1 MKTSLHTPILDPLW
15 LANSKYVDLEYYT
28 YIMLGA
34 KQNYLAELKSG
45 SFSRFHEILFQYLNL
60 NTAIV
65 DKGIYDAAYNFRK
78 EDLHIMEII
87 ASLTRS
93 REEFGGEIL
102 RMASAELAEVLNE
115 YLDIMLDKM
124 AYTRLYFNSAK
135 FHKLDKIYVA
145 TTQNKAKL
153 NHIWQIN
160 KDLTVPFLVNHEH
173 QLEINE
179 FSCEDGEFSDL
190 VNQIKPEIKDFSGKN
205 ECPICLEPL
214 KEDITGH
221 NLHYGSNV
229 HVGPCGHRVHER
241 PCYAELP
248 GLPERWEY
256 GLNGAPDINRGTKI
270 CPVCRMVG
278 FGNHKQLAYRRA
290 LETTTRKRK
299 Y

>member
-102 RMASAELAEVLNE
+102 RMASAELAEVLAE
-115 YLDIMLDKM
+115 YLDVMLDKM

-145 TTQNKAKL
+145 TTQSKAKL

-205 ECPICLEPL
+205 NVLVISSVKKIKDEKLFELALATIIANRLLNHSGGFNSNILLDIKSMLERGLVIPYKL
-214 KEDITGH
+214 K
-221 NLHYGSNV
+221 S
-229 HVGPCGHRVHER
+229 
-241 PCYAELP
+241 A
-248 GLPERWEY
+248 
-256 GLNGAPDINRGTKI
+256 A
-270 CPVCRMVG
+270 
-278 FGNHKQLAYRRA
+278 
-290 LETTTRKRK
+290 
-299 Y
+299 